1 MMDKTVLITGATA
14 GIGLASAQLFAEN
27 NYRLIVCGRREDRLK
42 SFKEKYASNPN
53 IEYLSFDVRN
63 KDDVFDKIKSLPAD
77 FQNIDILINNAGNAH
92 GLSPIQDGDLED
104 WEAMIDINIK
114 GLLYVSKAILPGM
127 VKRKNGHVINIGS
140 VAGKE
145 VYAKGNVYCASKFAV
160 DAISTGMRID
170 LNEHNIKVSEIKPGA
185 VNTEFSKVR
194 FKGDTEKADK
204 VYEGFKPLIA
214 EDIAEIIYFV
224 ATRPAHVNIA
234 DLLVF
239 PTAQASASLIN
250 RSEN

>member
-1 MMDKTVLITGATA
+1 MDKTVFITGATS
-14 GIGLASAQLFAEN
+14 GIGLASAKLFAEN
-27 NYRLIVCGRREDRLK
+27 NYRMVICGRREDRLRL
-42 SFKEKYASNPN
+42 FREKYSSNSN
-53 IEYLSFDVRN
+53 IESLTFDVRD
-63 KDDVFDKIKSLPAD
+63 KDEVFKKIKSLPPS

-104 WEAMIDINIK
+104 WEAMIDINVK

-127 VKRKNGHVINIGS
+127 VKRQNGHIINIGS

-145 VYAKGNVYCASKFAV
+145 VYAKGNIYCASKFAV

-185 VNTEFSKVR
+185 VNTEFSTVR
-194 FKGDTEKADK
+194 FKGDSKKADQ
-204 VYEGFKPLIA
+204 VYEGFKPLVA

-224 ATRPAHVNIA
+224 ATRPLHVNIA

-250 RSEN
+250 RSRI